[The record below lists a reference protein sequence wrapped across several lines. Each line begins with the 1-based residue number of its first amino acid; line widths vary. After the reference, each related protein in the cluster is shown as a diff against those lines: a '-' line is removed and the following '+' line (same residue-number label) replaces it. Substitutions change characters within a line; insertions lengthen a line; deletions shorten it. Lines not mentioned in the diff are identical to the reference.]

1 MAFGQGAVVPE
12 RLDLYRAQHRE
23 LAAAFGR
30 LEALLAGVE
39 LDAALARELVGR
51 LAGKLAVHL
60 RMEDRGLYPELLA
73 SPHAPLREAARAFQ
87 AGMGSLRARADAH
100 ALRWLRPGAI
110 ERAPG
115 DFAADLRGLLEALAA
130 RVAAE
135 EAHLFPLVER
145 AA

>member
-1 MAFGQGAVVPE
+1 MPE

-23 LAAAFGR
+23 LSAVIIRLEGLLAAADLR
-30 LEALLAGVE
+30 PEA
-39 LDAALARELVGR
+39 ARDLVGR

-60 RMEDRGLYPELLA
+60 RMEDHGLYPELLA
-73 SPHAPLREAARAFQ
+73 SDHAPLREAALAFQ
-87 AGMGSLRARADAH
+87 AGMGGLRARADAH

-110 ERAPG
+110 ERAPA
-115 DFAADLRGLLEALAA
+115 DFAADLRELLQVLVA

-135 EAHLFPLVER
+135 EVHLFPLVER